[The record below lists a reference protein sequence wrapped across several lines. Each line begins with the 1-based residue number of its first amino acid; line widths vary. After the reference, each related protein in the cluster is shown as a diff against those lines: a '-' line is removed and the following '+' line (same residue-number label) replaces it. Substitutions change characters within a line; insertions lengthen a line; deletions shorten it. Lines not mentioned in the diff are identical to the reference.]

1 MERQTSR
8 KTLNGLVVSN
18 KNEKTIVVAV
28 ESYKKHPLYGKRFK
42 STKRYQVH
50 VDKVTANLGDFVR
63 IDECRPISKTKR
75 FRLVEILEAKKEG
88 K

>member
-8 KTLNGLVVSN
+8 KTLNGAVVSN
-18 KNEKTIVVAV
+18 KNEKTVVVAV
-28 ESYKKHPLYGKRFK
+28 DTYKKHPLYGKRFK

-50 VDKVTANLGDFVR
+50 VDKVIAKLGDFVR

-75 FRLVEILEAKKEG
+75 FRLVEVLEKAKDG

>member
-8 KTLNGLVVSN
+8 KSLNGYVVSN
-18 KNEKTIVVAV
+18 KNEKTVVVAV
-28 ESYKKHPLYGKRFK
+28 DTYKKHPLYSKRFK

-50 VDKVTANLGDFVR
+50 VDGVEANLGDFVR
-63 IDECRPISKTKR
+63 IDECRPVSKTKR

>member
-1 MERQTSR
+1 MERQSSR
-8 KTLNGLVVSN
+8 KTLNGHVVST
-18 KNEKTIVVAV
+18 KNVKTVVVAV
-28 ESYKKHPLYGKRFK
+28 EIYKKHPLYSKRFK

-50 VDKVTANLGDFVR
+50 VENVKANLGDFVK

>member
-8 KTLNGLVVSN
+8 KSLNGFVVST
-18 KNEKTIVVAV
+18 KNEKTVVVAV
-28 ESYKKHPLYGKRFK
+28 ETYKKHPLYAKRFK

-50 VDKVTANLGDFVR
+50 VEGIEAAMGDFVR
-63 IDECRPISKTKR
+63 IDECRPMSKTKR
-75 FRLVEILEAKKEG
+75 FRLVEVLEAKKEG

>member
-8 KTLNGLVVSN
+8 KTLSGTVVSN
-18 KNEKTIVVAV
+18 KNEKTVVVAV
-28 ESYKKHPLYGKRFK
+28 EIYKKHSLYGKRFK

-50 VDKVTANLGDFVR
+50 TEKVDANLGDFVR

-75 FRLVEILEAKKEG
+75 FRLVKVLKKVKDGE
-88 K
+88 

>member
-8 KTLNGLVVSN
+8 KSLNGTVVSD

-28 ESYKKHPLYGKRFK
+28 ETYKKHPLYGKRFK

-50 VDKVTANLGDFVR
+50 VEKIKANLGDFVR

-75 FRLVEILEAKKEG
+75 FRLVEVLKQAKDGE
-88 K
+88 

>member
-8 KTLNGLVVSN
+8 KSLNGFVVST
-18 KNEKTIVVAV
+18 KNEKTVVVAV
-28 ESYKKHPLYGKRFK
+28 ETYKKHPLYAKRFK
-42 STKRYQVH
+42 S
-50 VDKVTANLGDFVR
+50 
-63 IDECRPISKTKR
+63 TKR